1 MHLSTW
7 MGWTVLSY
15 KSVVHSEKSYVTAF
29 TDVFVCRI
37 CCINIHC
44 FNLPILNLISFLEST
59 TISFAVSKPCTCSGD
74 YQGVNSVHT
83 CSPQY
88 EKSINVCNVGKDIFM
103 FFLLEERKCN
113 QLYLTNTKTT
123 P

>member
-7 MGWTVLSY
+7 MGWSVLSY

-74 YQGVNSVHT
+74 YQGVIVSTLALHSMKRVSMSVMLV
-83 CSPQY
+83 
-88 EKSINVCNVGKDIFM
+88 KIFLC
-103 FFLLEERKCN
+103 FFFQRRGN
-113 QLYLTNTKTT
+113 ATSYI
-123 P
+123 